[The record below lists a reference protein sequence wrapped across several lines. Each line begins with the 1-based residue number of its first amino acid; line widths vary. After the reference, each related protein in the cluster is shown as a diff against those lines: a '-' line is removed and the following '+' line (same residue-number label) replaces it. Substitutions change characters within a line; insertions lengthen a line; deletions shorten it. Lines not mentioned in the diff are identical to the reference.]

1 MTALFAPY
9 GDIESIRLVPR
20 KRAAF
25 VNFASIGA
33 AMHAKEGVHGC
44 LPLPAAPGAGS
55 AANGAAPPKPLLL
68 NFTSSQQN
76 CMRARGESQH
86 RWGDAR
92 GREGGGYEGRG
103 MGRGMGRGFGRP
115 DGRGRGG
122 GYDARANG
130 HGYAPRRQPAG
141 PRARAAAER
150 SRSLYLGSVPDGMS
164 LAYVA
169 AAVEPYGV
177 VESLRMVRPKSCV
190 FVNFVHEAVAVAL
203 QARYGGAAGDMADF
217 GGARLNV
224 NFAKARPCAAELL
237 RQVDE
242 GARRT
247 LDLTLRAP
255 ASAAAVRAMLGEGRD
270 ALLGC
275 EPQGEPAEP
284 AAAEA
289 AAAEPAAA
297 AEAAEAAAADSPSAA
312 AAGGAAYV
320 RFVLDFSSIGG
331 AIGARAA
338 LEAAAEPPAAL
349 EYVVAPVLSMA
360 EIEAM
365 APRQADAAEG
375 GAAEAG
381 AAEAGAAP
389 STAEATRDESKPEI
403 EVEAEVKAAGSA
415 DALAQP
421 EVEAAAA
428 AAAAAEGDAEVAA
441 A

>member
-25 VNFASIGA
+25 VNFASVGA

-44 LPLPAAPGAGS
+44 LPLSATPGAAS
-55 AANGAAPPKPLLL
+55 AEPPKPLLL

-86 RWGDAR
+86 KYADGR
-92 GREGGGYEGRG
+92 GREGGGYEGRS
-103 MGRGMGRGFGRP
+103 MGRGMGRGFGRS

-122 GYDARANG
+122 GYDARTNG
-130 HGYAPRRQPAG
+130 HGYAPRRHAAG
-141 PRARAAAER
+141 PRARVATER

-164 LAYVA
+164 LAEVA

-224 NFAKARPCAAELL
+224 NYAKARPCAAELL

-242 GARRT
+242 GARRK

-255 ASAAAVRAMLGEGRD
+255 ASAAAVRAMLGEGGD

-275 EPQGEPAEP
+275 EPQGEPAAEA

-289 AAAEPAAA
+289 AAAAAA
-297 AEAAEAAAADSPSAA
+297 TEAAEAAAADSPSAA
-312 AAGGAAYV
+312 AAGGPAYV
-320 RFVLDFSSIGG
+320 RFVLDFSSISG
-331 AIGARAA
+331 AVGAKAA

-349 EYVVAPVLSMA
+349 EYGAAPVLSLA

-365 APRQADAAEG
+365 TPRQADAAEG
-375 GAAEAG
+375 GAAPS
-381 AAEAGAAP
+381 AAEAAC
-389 STAEATRDESKPEI
+389 DEVKAEI
-403 EVEAEVKAAGSA
+403 EIEAEIKAAGSA
-415 DALAQP
+415 DAAAQP
-421 EVEAAAA
+421 EAEA
-428 AAAAAEGDAEVAA
+428 AAAAAEGDAEAA
-441 A
+441 AV